1 MVRQGQGRDVLRT
14 AYDKVNDAVG
24 IKQSE
29 RKPGVIIGGLG
40 GVSLFPPPACHSDPR
55 KEDEVEGGNS
65 GECRDEEANADAIVT
80 LVVAVVAAK
89 QVASCR
95 KGVIAVVYGTEVVV
109 VLILVKVQLSVLSG
123 GGFGAVLV
131 HGLSLFSAPSVQFC
145 TESVTH
151 PRRYKLNNSFHCD
164 KFVLS
169 VRA

>member
-123 GGFGAVLV
+123 SGFGAVLV

-151 PRRYKLNNSFHCD
+151 PQRYKLNNSFHCD

>member
-29 RKPGVIIGGLG
+29 RKPGVIIGGFG

-65 GECRDEEANADAIVT
+65 GERRDEEANADAIVT

-109 VLILVKVQLSVLSG
+109 ALILVKVQLSVLSG
-123 GGFGAVLV
+123 GGFGAV
-131 HGLSLFSAPSVQFC
+131 PW
-145 TESVTH
+145 
-151 PRRYKLNNSFHCD
+151 RRF
-164 KFVLS
+164 
-169 VRA
+169 

>member
-29 RKPGVIIGGLG
+29 RKPGVIIRGGGAPL
-40 GVSLFPPPACHSDPR
+40 LPPPVCHSDPG

-65 GECRDEEANADAIVT
+65 GERRDEEANADAIVT

-95 KGVIAVVYGTEVVV
+95 KGVIVVYGTEVVV
-109 VLILVKVQLSVLSG
+109 ALILVKVQLSVLSG
-123 GGFGAVLV
+123 SGFGDVLV